1 MSTKRCYYETL
12 EVERNADDSK
22 LKAAFRK
29 LAMKWHPD
37 KNPGDATSEVRF
49 KEINEAYEVL
59 KDGDKRAAYDRFGH
73 AAFEQGMGGGG
84 PGFGAGFA
92 SSFSDIFEDLFG
104 MAGQRGRGGGRERG
118 ADLRYNME
126 ITLEEAFLGKTAQIE
141 IPVSVTCE
149 SCSGTGAKAG
159 TKPKTCSMCG
169 GAGRVRQAQ
178 GFFTLERT
186 CPGCQGRGQMIE
198 DPCPSCSGSGPG
210 DARAHAVGQYS
221 ARRRRRHPHPAGRR
235 RRGRRPRRA
244 VRAISTFS
252 CRWRAHQFFQRD
264 GADLHCRVPISMVT
278 AALGGEFEVP
288 TIDKGK
294 TKVKIPSGTQ
304 SGRRFRIA
312 SKGMPVLRSRQTG
325 DMYVQVVVETPQNL
339 TKKQQELLAEFEK
352 LSSGATQPEAAGFFT
367 KVKDFFGTPRQLYG
381 AAMRGHHRLDRLI
394 ARSRPIR
401 LYDYFLTLPP
411 QSRSRLVATCLCNR
425 PCVR

>member
-1 MSTKRCYYETL
+1 
-12 EVERNADDSK
+12 
-22 LKAAFRK
+22 
-29 LAMKWHPD
+29 MKWHPD
-37 KNPGDATSEVRF
+37 KNPGDASSEVKF

-59 KDGDKRAAYDRFGH
+59 RDADKRAAYDRYGH
-73 AAFEQGMGGGG
+73 AAFEQGAGG
-84 PGFGAGFA
+84 PHGFGAGFA

-104 MAGQRGRGGGRERG
+104 MAGQRRGGTGRERG

-126 ITLEEAFLGKTAQIE
+126 ITLEEAFQGKTAQIE

-159 TKPKTCSMCG
+159 TKPKTCAMCG

-186 CPGCQGRGQMIE
+186 CPGCHGRGQMIE
-198 DPCPSCSGSGPG
+198 DPCPSCSGSGRVTRDRTLSVNIPQGVEDGTRIRLAGEGEAGLRGGPPG
-210 DARAHAVGQYS
+210 DLYIFLSLSQHE
-221 ARRRRRHPHPAGRR
+221 
-235 RRGRRPRRA
+235 
-244 VRAISTFS
+244 
-252 CRWRAHQFFQRD
+252 FFQRD

-294 TKVKIPSGTQ
+294 TKVKIPAGAQ

-325 DMYVQVVVETPQNL
+325 DMYVQIVVETPQNL

-367 KVKDFFGTPRQLYG
+367 KVKDFFGK
-381 AAMRGHHRLDRLI
+381 AA
-394 ARSRPIR
+394 S
-401 LYDYFLTLPP
+401 
-411 QSRSRLVATCLCNR
+411 
-425 PCVR
+425 